1 MKIRFLLVSL
11 IILVSCTQNQKKN
24 AKLVLPEGKMIDIL
38 FDVQLSETFMSNNR
52 DLAEGEN
59 KSLPVKYYKAIFEKH
74 QISKEQFDE
83 SIKFYQKNLPKLKIL
98 YDSVAKRI
106 EYLKEQNE
114 LN

>member
-1 MKIRFLLVSL
+1 MKIRYLIIPLFLL
-11 IILVSCTQNQKKN
+11 ISCTQNQNKN

-38 FDVQLSETFMSNNR
+38 LDVQLSETYLSNNR
-52 DLAEGEN
+52 DLAEGEI
-59 KSLPVKYYKAIFEKH
+59 KSLPIQYYKAIFEKN

-106 EYLKEQNE
+106 EYLKEQNIS
-114 LN
+114 N